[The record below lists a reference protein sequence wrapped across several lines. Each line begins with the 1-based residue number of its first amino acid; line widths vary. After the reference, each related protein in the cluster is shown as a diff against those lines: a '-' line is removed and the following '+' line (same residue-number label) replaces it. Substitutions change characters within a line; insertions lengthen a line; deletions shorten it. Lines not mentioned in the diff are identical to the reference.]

1 MKAAVLH
8 KYDELLSSSEWLVY
22 EDVPEPT
29 IEKKNDVIVRIGG
42 AGVCRTD
49 LRIIEGLWRKYFN
62 VNLPCILGH
71 ENAGWVE
78 EVGSEVKSVEV
89 GDPVIIHP
97 GKTNSRCEACKR
109 GRDTHMVDSLLPGI
123 NANGGYA
130 EFMRSN
136 ERALIRLPS
145 SIAPMDFAPLAD
157 AGLTAYNVA
166 KKASRYLLPGQYVV
180 IIGAGGLGHIGIQA
194 FQALSAAE
202 IIVTDMSD
210 MALNLAKELGAHH
223 TIKAGDNAV
232 AEVLA
237 LTGGH
242 GAEAVVDFVA
252 DGDTVEKGLAMTR
265 RTGSYYIVGYGGKLE
280 IPTMYMVMSE
290 KKIVGNLTGSYAE
303 LVELIVLADRGQVTL
318 TTQEYPL
325 SSANDALHDL
335 HYGKTI
341 GRSVLIP

>member
-1 MKAAVLH
+1 MLH

-62 VNLPCILGH
+62 VSLPCILGH

-78 EVGSEVKSVEV
+78 EVGSEVRSVEV

-97 GKTNSRCEACKR
+97 GQINSRCETCKR

-123 NANGGYA
+123 SANGGYA
-130 EFMRSN
+130 EFMRAN
-136 ERALIRLPS
+136 ERAIIRLPP

-166 KKASRYLLPGQYVV
+166 KKASRHLLPGQYVV

-194 FQALSAAE
+194 FQTLSAAE

-210 MALNLAKELGAHH
+210 MALNLAKELGVHH
-223 TIKAGDNAV
+223 IIKAGDNAV

-265 RTGSYYIVGYGGKLE
+265 RTGFYYIVGYGGKLE
-280 IPTMYMVMSE
+280 ISTMYMVMSE
-290 KKIVGNLTGSYAE
+290 KKIVGNLVGSYAE
-303 LVELIVLADRGQVTL
+303 LVELIVLADRGLVTL

-335 HYGKTI
+335 HDGKTI